1 LQIKG
6 PDKEQA
12 ERFRQLNKKK
22 EEKERIVDEKDH
34 AVQK

>member
-6 PDKEQA
+6 PDKEWAQ
-12 ERFRQLNKKK
+12 RFCQLSKK
-22 EEKERIVDEKDH
+22 EEKERRIDEKDH